1 MGLVDTEVPGM
12 TRDTPLGHFPEL
24 ETGGALF
31 SFWKGGVE
39 VEVGT
44 F

>member
-1 MGLVDTEVPGM
+1 MGLVDSEVPGM
-12 TRDTPLGHFPEL
+12 TIDAFNSLPEL
-24 ETGGALF
+24 KTGGALF